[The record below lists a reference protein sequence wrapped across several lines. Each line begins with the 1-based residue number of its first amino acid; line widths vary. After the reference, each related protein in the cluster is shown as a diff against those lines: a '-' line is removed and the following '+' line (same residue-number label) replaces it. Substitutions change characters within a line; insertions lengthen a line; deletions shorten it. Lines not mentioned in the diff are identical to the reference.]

1 MYENEYDS
9 YLDGRSEMLRDV
21 IEYMKVHMFDNKY
34 WVSRDGKDEF
44 QPFDFINDL
53 KENMEE

>member
-1 MYENEYDS
+1 MYENDS
-9 YLDGRSEMLRDV
+9 YLEGRSEMLRD
-21 IEYMKVHMFDNKY
+21 IIKYMKVHMFDNKY
-34 WVSRDGKDEF
+34 WINREGKEEF